1 MKKIIT
7 MAIAVLLSVSA
18 FAQKEGDRI
27 MRISTIDGDK
37 TPFILND
44 VKEITF
50 EEIIPLTMDIEV
62 SNIQST
68 QMDIDFPMPEG
79 CKNWLFAMRTE
90 PFTGTD
96 LEMRQE
102 MKEKFN
108 DNFNKSKFL
117 RIPELKPG
125 TKYYIYAL
133 MYDHDGVVA
142 GFAQTSATTLSE

>member
-7 MAIAVLLSVSA
+7 MAIAALLSVSA

-50 EEIIPLTMDIEV
+50 EEIIPL
-62 SNIQST
+62 NIQST

-117 RIPELKPG
+117 RIPSLKPG

>member
-7 MAIAVLLSVSA
+7 MAIAALLSVSA

-79 CKNWLFAMRTE
+79 CKNRLFAMRTE

-108 DNFNKSKFL
+108 DNFNKSKSL
-117 RIPELKPG
+117 RIPHLKPG